1 MGSVSE
7 VRAELLELAHF
18 LGDAR
23 QMAIFGEGN
32 VSGKLDSGFFLVKA
46 SGTSLSTL
54 TEDELVEVRARSL
67 VDAVEDASPMIDEE
81 ANKLL
86 LDSRQHSY
94 ALKPSVETMFH
105 AWLLTLPGV
114 AYVGHVHARAV
125 SALMCSAH
133 AEKFALHRLVPDQVV
148 YTGPSSVIVPYV
160 DPGIVLAR
168 HIAEAVRTYRTATGH
183 VPKTILLKN
192 HGIIALGGT
201 AQEVAAALSMAEKA
215 ARIYL
220 DAAVLGPPIF
230 MEASEVV
237 RIAGRSDEHYRQAML
252 SRIESPK

>member
-1 MGSVSE
+1 MDSRSE
-7 VRAELLELAHF
+7 VCRELLKLAHF

-32 VSGKLDSGFFLVKA
+32 VSGKLDSEFFLVKA

-54 TEDELVEVRARSL
+54 TADELVKVTARSL
-67 VDAVEDASPMIDEE
+67 VDAVVDESLITDE
-81 ANKLL
+81 QANELL
-86 LDSRQHSY
+86 LNSLQFPS
-94 ALKPSVETMFH
+94 ALKPSVESTFH

-125 SALMCSAH
+125 SALMCSPH
-133 AEKFALHRLVPDQVV
+133 AEKFALNRLVPDQVV

-168 HIAEAVRTYRTATGH
+168 HIKEAVRTYRSATGH

-220 DAAVLGPPIF
+220 DAAALGPPIF

-252 SRIESPK
+252 SRK

>member
-1 MGSVSE
+1 MDSVSK
-7 VRAELLELAHF
+7 VCRELLELAHY

-23 QMAIFGEGN
+23 QMAIYGEGN
-32 VSGKLDSGFFLVKA
+32 VSGKVDSEVFLVKA

-54 TEDELVEVRARSL
+54 TEDELVEVRAHSL
-67 VDAVEDASPMIDEE
+67 VDAVEDTSPVIDEE

-86 LDSRQHSY
+86 LDCRQHAS

-114 AYVGHVHARAV
+114 AYIGHVHAKAV
-125 SALMCSAH
+125 SAIMCSAH
-133 AEKFALHRLVPDQVV
+133 AEKFALHRIVPDQVV

-168 HIAEAVRTYRTATGH
+168 HIAKAVRTYRSATGH

-192 HGIIALGGT
+192 HGIIAVGGT
-201 AQEVAAALSMAEKA
+201 VQEVAAALSMAEKA

-220 DAAVLGPPIF
+220 DAAALGPPIF

-237 RIAGRSDEHYRQAML
+237 RIVGRSDEHYRQAML
-252 SRIESPK
+252 SRK

>member
-1 MGSVSE
+1 
-7 VRAELLELAHF
+7 
-18 LGDAR
+18 
-23 QMAIFGEGN
+23 MAIYGEGN
-32 VSGKLDSGFFLVKA
+32 VSGKVDSEVFLVKA

-54 TEDELVEVRARSL
+54 TEDELVEVRAHSL
-67 VDAVEDASPMIDEE
+67 VDAVEDTSPVIDEE

-86 LDSRQHSY
+86 LDCRQHAS

-114 AYVGHVHARAV
+114 AYIGHVHAKAV
-125 SALMCSAH
+125 SAIMCSAH
-133 AEKFALHRLVPDQVV
+133 AEKFALHRIVPDQVV

-168 HIAEAVRTYRTATGH
+168 HIAKAVRTYRSATGH

-192 HGIIALGGT
+192 HGIIAVGGT
-201 AQEVAAALSMAEKA
+201 VQEVAAALSMAEKA

-220 DAAVLGPPIF
+220 DAAALGPPIF

-237 RIAGRSDEHYRQAML
+237 RIVGRSDEHYRQAML
-252 SRIESPK
+252 SRK